1 MGRLRKV
8 IVYLAA
14 PIDFD
19 KGSKVTKLKD
29 EIKAHFKE
37 QECVWVYDPAGAW
50 NAPSDLVPDEFVHWS
65 NLRTLEQSD
74 VVVAVLVKGVLTV
87 GTILEIQY
95 AYDHEIPVVVVG
107 DVGINSVGLA
117 ALEVPV
123 FESIMEWSDY
133 GSPIVPRTDFHW
145 TGTH

>member
-1 MGRLRKV
+1 M

-19 KGSKVTKLKD
+19 KGSRITKLKD

-65 NLRTLEQSD
+65 NLKVLED
-74 VVVAVLVKGVLTV
+74 ADLVVAVLLRSVFTI
-87 GTILEIQY
+87 GTIVEIQH
-95 AYDHEIPVVVVG
+95 AVDKEIPVIVIG
-107 DVGINSVGLA
+107 DVGSNTVVLT
-117 ALEVPV
+117 ALESPV
-123 FESIMEWSDY
+123 FEAIMEWSEY
-133 GSPIVPRTDFHW
+133 GSPIVPRAITDW
-145 TGTH
+145 SSTN

>member
-1 MGRLRKV
+1 
-8 IVYLAA
+8 
-14 PIDFD
+14 
-19 KGSKVTKLKD
+19 
-29 EIKAHFKE
+29 
-37 QECVWVYDPAGAW
+37 
-50 NAPSDLVPDEFVHWS
+50 
-65 NLRTLEQSD
+65 
-74 VVVAVLVKGVLTV
+74 V

>member
-1 MGRLRKV
+1 V

-19 KGSKVTKLKD
+19 KGSRISKLKE

-65 NLRTLEQSD
+65 NLKVLED
-74 VVVAVLVKGVLTV
+74 ADIVVAVLLRSVFTI
-87 GTILEIQY
+87 GTIVEIQH
-95 AYDHEIPVVVVG
+95 AVDKEIPVVVIG
-107 DVGINSVGLA
+107 DVGINSVVLA
-117 ALEVPV
+117 ALEAPV
-123 FESIMEWSDY
+123 FESIKEWSDH
-133 GSPIVPRTDFHW
+133 GSPIVPRLDANWPCTD
-145 TGTH
+145 

>member
-1 MGRLRKV
+1 V

-19 KGSKVTKLKD
+19 KGSRITKLKD

-50 NAPSDLVPDEFVHWS
+50 NAPSDLMPDEFVHWS
-65 NLRTLEQSD
+65 NLKVLED
-74 VVVAVLVKGVLTV
+74 ADLVVAVLLRSVFTI
-87 GTILEIQY
+87 GTIVEIQH
-95 AYDHEIPVVVVG
+95 AVDKEIPVVVIG
-107 DVGINSVGLA
+107 DVGINSVALA
-117 ALEVPV
+117 ALETPV

-133 GSPIVPRTDFHW
+133 GSPIVPRSVADWSRTD
-145 TGTH
+145 

>member
-1 MGRLRKV
+1 M

-37 QECVWVYDPAGAW
+37 QDCVWVYDPAGAW
-50 NAPSDLVPDEFVHWS
+50 NAPNDLVPDEFVHWA

-87 GTILEIQY
+87 GTVLEIQY
-95 AYDHEIPVVVVG
+95 AYDHEIPVVVIG

-123 FESIMEWSDY
+123 FESIMEWSDH
-133 GSPIVPRTDFHW
+133 GSPVIPRTDFHW
-145 TGTH
+145 IGAH

>member
-1 MGRLRKV
+1 MGRFRKV

-50 NAPSDLVPDEFVHWS
+50 NAPTDLVPDEFVHWS
-65 NLRTLEQSD
+65 NLKVLED
-74 VVVAVLVKGVLTV
+74 ADIVVAVLLRSVFTI
-87 GTILEIQY
+87 GTIVEIQH
-95 AYDHEIPVVVVG
+95 AVDKEIPVVVIG
-107 DVGINSVGLA
+107 DVGINSVALA
-117 ALEVPV
+117 ALEAPV
-123 FESIMEWSDY
+123 FESIKEWSDN
-133 GSPIVPRTDFHW
+133 GSPIVSRLDANWPCTD
-145 TGTH
+145 

>member
-1 MGRLRKV
+1 M

-19 KGSKVTKLKD
+19 KGSRITKLKD

-65 NLRTLEQSD
+65 NLKVLED
-74 VVVAVLVKGVLTV
+74 ADIVVAVLLRSVFTIGTV
-87 GTILEIQY
+87 VEIQH
-95 AYDHEIPVVVVG
+95 AVDKEIPVVVIG
-107 DVGINSVGLA
+107 DVGINSVVLA
-117 ALEVPV
+117 ALEAPV
-123 FESIMEWSDY
+123 FESIKEWSDH
-133 GSPIVPRTDFHW
+133 GSPIVPRLDANWPCTD
-145 TGTH
+145 

>member
-1 MGRLRKV
+1 M

-19 KGSKVTKLKD
+19 KGSRITKLKD

-65 NLRTLEQSD
+65 NLKVLED
-74 VVVAVLVKGVLTV
+74 ADIVVAVLLRSVFTIGTV
-87 GTILEIQY
+87 VEIQH
-95 AYDHEIPVVVVG
+95 AVDKEIPVVVIG
-107 DVGINSVGLA
+107 DVGINSVALA
-117 ALEVPV
+117 ALEAPV
-123 FESIMEWSDY
+123 FESIMEWSDH
-133 GSPIVPRTDFHW
+133 GSPIVSRTNANWPCTD
-145 TGTH
+145 

>member
-1 MGRLRKV
+1 M

-29 EIKAHFKE
+29 EIKAHFKG

-50 NAPSDLVPDEFVHWS
+50 QAPTNLVPDEFVHWS
-65 NLRTLEQSD
+65 NLHTLEQAD
-74 VVVAVLVKGVLTV
+74 VLVAVLVKGVLTV
-87 GTILEIQY
+87 GTILEIEH
-95 AYDHEIPVVVVG
+95 AYDHNIPVIVIG

-123 FESIMEWSDY
+123 FESIKEWSDY
-133 GSPIVPRTDFHW
+133 GSVIVPRTDFHW
-145 TGTH
+145 TSAD